1 MKAIIYTTP
10 TCVYCHALM
19 AWLEKQGIDIE
30 ERDLSDEKVAKKAE
44 KELGHDIKSVPLTII
59 DGQEIQGFDRPAI
72 KRIIKQKNAK

>member
-19 AWLEKQGIDIE
+19 AWLEKQDVEIE
-30 ERDLSDEKVAKKAE
+30 ERDLSDEKVIKKAE
-44 KELGHDIKSVPLTII
+44 KELGHEVKSVPLTII

-72 KRIIKQKNAK
+72 KRILKQKNAK